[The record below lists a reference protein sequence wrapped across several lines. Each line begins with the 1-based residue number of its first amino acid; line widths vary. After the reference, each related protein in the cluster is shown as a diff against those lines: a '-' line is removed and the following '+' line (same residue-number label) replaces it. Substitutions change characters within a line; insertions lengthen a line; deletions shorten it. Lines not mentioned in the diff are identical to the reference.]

1 VLRYKKMAK
10 GFSQGQ
16 QRRVQQPMPSNP
28 LAIKTKKFAL
38 EKNKFITL
46 NIMQVIRTKW
56 YWGFAPLALILI
68 NAGLNISKVYPN
80 YWIYVIAVLSVIL
93 YIAFWAIQF
102 TGVTQLEQYKQLFQK
117 YRYEIDSRQIL
128 MKLNDTEGGVIKW
141 DMIKSARKE
150 KDGYVLDMG
159 SYQFIHLPYTVFNS
173 DSDKKLI
180 ERILKDK
187 GYLQTT

>member
-1 VLRYKKMAK
+1 LKIKRKILKLTGRIGRRSAPVLHYKKMAK

-16 QRRVQQPMPSNP
+16 QRRVQQPMP
-28 LAIKTKKFAL
+28 
-38 EKNKFITL
+38 

-80 YWIYVIAVLSVIL
+80 YWIYVIAVLAVIL

-128 MKLNDTEGGVIKW
+128 MKLNDTEGGIIKW

-150 KDGYVLDMG
+150 KDGFVLDMG
-159 SYQFIHLPYTVFNS
+159 QFQFIHLPLTVFNS
-173 DSDKKLI
+173 DSDKKLM

-187 GYLQTT
+187 GYLEV

>member
-1 VLRYKKMAK
+1 MAK

-38 EKNKFITL
+38 EKNKFISL
-46 NIMQVIRTKW
+46 NIMQVVRTKW

-128 MKLNDTEGGVIKW
+128 MKLTLY
-141 DMIKSARKE
+141 AR
-150 KDGYVLDMG
+150 G
-159 SYQFIHLPYTVFNS
+159 
-173 DSDKKLI
+173 
-180 ERILKDK
+180 
-187 GYLQTT
+187 

>member
-1 VLRYKKMAK
+1 MAK

-128 MKLNDTEGGVIKW
+128 MKLNDTEGGIIKW

-150 KDGYVLDMG
+150 KDGFVLDMG
-159 SYQFIHLPYTVFNS
+159 QYQFIHLPFTVFNS
-173 DSDKKLI
+173 DNDKKLM

-187 GYLQTT
+187 RYIQVD

>member
-1 VLRYKKMAK
+1 MAK

-80 YWIYVIAVLSVIL
+80 YWIYVIAVLAVIL

-128 MKLNDTEGGVIKW
+128 MKLNDTEGGIIKW

-150 KDGYVLDMG
+150 KDGFVLDMG
-159 SYQFIHLPYTVFNS
+159 QFQFIHLPLTVFNS
-173 DSDKKLI
+173 DSDKKLM

-187 GYLQTT
+187 GYLEV

>member
-1 VLRYKKMAK
+1 MAK

-16 QRRVQQPMPSNP
+16 QRRTQQPMPSNP

-38 EKNKFITL
+38 EKNKFIAL
-46 NIMQVIRTKW
+46 NMMQLIKNQW
-56 YWGFAPLALILI
+56 YWALIPLALILI

-80 YWIYVIAVLSVIL
+80 YWIYVVTILGVIL

-102 TGVTQLEQYKQLFQK
+102 TGITQLEQYKQLFQK

-141 DMIKSARKE
+141 DMIKSARKDKE
-150 KDGYVLDMG
+150 SYILDMG
-159 SYQFIHLPYTVFNS
+159 QYQFIHLPFTVFNG
-173 DSDKKLI
+173 DNDKKLMD
-180 ERILKDK
+180 RILKDK
-187 GYLQTT
+187 GLIKVD